1 MGRGMISLGAF
12 LVAATVAYWVSD
24 AVGWVPSQPNEHWSP
39 LLAKAGLVCIA
50 AGLVL
55 RVLSPARARIAK
67 GRCAT
72 CGRVTAPGH
81 LYCMDHLQ
89 ASVNAWRDQTR
100 SGMIGGP
107 KGRRL

>member
-1 MGRGMISLGAF
+1 MGRGLISLGAF
-12 LVAATVAYWVSD
+12 LVVATVAYWVSD
-24 AVGWVPSQPNEHWSP
+24 AVGLIPTQTGESWSP
-39 LLAKAGLVCIA
+39 LLAKAGLVCVA

-55 RVLSPARARIAK
+55 RVLSPARKRIAK

-72 CGRVTAPGH
+72 CGRVTAAGH

-100 SGMIGGP
+100 AGIVGRP
-107 KGRRL
+107 KGRVP